1 MTTHKQREIDKMS
14 NYRVELKSNL
24 QRIYTTRG
32 DNLVDH
38 VGCKCD
44 KAFALQ
50 FDGKLYWVNKSF
62 GRFSELE
69 SFFLNFGV
77 YLDEKG
83 RYGFLNGS
91 GGASLDER
99 VTKIAAH
106 HDDVFSSESFYCK
119 KSVRASNSFW
129 WDQEELINKF
139 VK

>member
-1 MTTHKQREIDKMS
+1 MTFSK
-14 NYRVELKSNL
+14 VELKSKL
-24 QRIYTTRG
+24 ERIYTTRG
-32 DNLVDH
+32 DNLVDYA
-38 VGCKCD
+38 GCKCD

-77 YLDEKG
+77 YLSEKG
-83 RYGFLNGS
+83 RYGFLEAR
-91 GGASLDER
+91 GGATLDKR

-106 HDDVFSSESFYCK
+106 HDDVFSSESSYYK
-119 KSVRASNSFW
+119 RSVKASNSFW
-129 WDQEELINKF
+129 WSQEELINKF

>member
-1 MTTHKQREIDKMS
+1 MS
-14 NYRVELKSNL
+14 NYKVELKGNL
-24 QRIYTTRG
+24 ERIYVTRG

-50 FDGKLYWVNKSF
+50 FDGKLYWVNRSF

-83 RYGFLNGS
+83 RYGFLDRN
-91 GGASLDER
+91 GGASLDKK

-106 HDDVFSSESFYCK
+106 HDDVFSSGSSYHK
-119 KSVRASNSFW
+119 RSVNASNSFW
-129 WDQEELINKF
+129 WSTEELINNF

>member
-1 MTTHKQREIDKMS
+1 MS
-14 NYRVELKSNL
+14 NYKVELKGNL
-24 QRIYTTRG
+24 ERIYVTRG

-38 VGCKCD
+38 AGCKCD

-50 FDGKLYWVNKSF
+50 FDGKLYWVNRSF

-83 RYGFLNGS
+83 RYGFLNEK
-91 GGASLDER
+91 GGASLDKK

-106 HDDVFSSESFYCK
+106 HDDVFSSGSSYHE
-119 KSVRASNSFW
+119 KSVEASNSFW
-129 WDQEELINKF
+129 WDQEELINNF

>member
-1 MTTHKQREIDKMS
+1 MS
-14 NYRVELKSNL
+14 NYKGELKGNL
-24 QRIYTTRG
+24 ERIYVTRG

-44 KAFALQ
+44 KALALQ
-50 FDGKLYWVNKSF
+50 FDGELYWVNKSF

-83 RYGFLNGS
+83 RYGFLDEK
-91 GGASLDER
+91 GGASLDKK

-106 HDDVFSSESFYCK
+106 HDDVFSNESSYYK
-119 KSVRASNSFW
+119 RSVKGRNRFW
-129 WDQEELINKF
+129 WDQEELINNF

>member
-1 MTTHKQREIDKMS
+1 MS
-14 NYRVELKSNL
+14 NYKVELKGNL
-24 QRIYTTRG
+24 ERIYVTRG

-38 VGCKCD
+38 AGCKWD

-62 GRFSELE
+62 GRLWELE

-83 RYGFLNGS
+83 RYGFLNEK
-91 GGASLDER
+91 GGASLDKK

-106 HDDVFSSESFYCK
+106 HDDVFSSGSSYHK
-119 KSVRASNSFW
+119 RSVKASNSFW
-129 WDQEELINKF
+129 WNPEELINNF

>member
-1 MTTHKQREIDKMS
+1 MS
-14 NYRVELKSNL
+14 FRRVELKSNL

-50 FDGKLYWVNKSF
+50 FDGKLYWVNESF
-62 GRFSELE
+62 GRLSELE

-83 RYGFLNGS
+83 RYGFLNEK
-91 GGASLDER
+91 GGASLDKK

-106 HDDVFSSESFYCK
+106 HGDVFSSGSSYHK
-119 KSVRASNSFW
+119 RSVGASNNFW
-129 WDQEELINKF
+129 WSQEELINNF